1 LETHPLPTASEK
13 VGIDGATFASAVSS
27 EQFKGKRDR
36 PISKRGPRLKG
47 PTDHEILALLPHA
60 VIAQSV
66 FNMIQRP
73 NKGWEWPAID

>member
-1 LETHPLPTASEK
+1 MARLSLPQ
-13 VGIDGATFASAVSS
+13 SAANSS
-27 EQFKGKRDR
+27 KANVIGRSANEDQDY
-36 PISKRGPRLKG
+36 KG

-66 FNMIQRP
+66 FNMIQWP